1 MFPWLILFTEC
12 PLQRAWGVT
21 YPCLRPK
28 VFFFA
33 FSFPYGYFAGR
44 DNCSRSYLLCYSVF
58 VLRIENSVCLFG
70 FPLSVFVSLSIVLS
84 SSVHSSFTPLSLPS
98 FLPPLNF
105 LLNKKYFF
113 IFLVKQKDA
122 VLFLRMQHKQ
132 RKKTNKQTFPQA
144 LKTSTLSLK
153 FVSWIFFLFS
163 FSNENIC
170 TQLWDLLPVNRSVY

>member
-1 MFPWLILFTEC
+1 MSE
-12 PLQRAWGVT
+12 A
-21 YPCLRPK
+21 K
-28 VFFFA
+28 SFFFA
-33 FSFPYGYFAGR
+33 FSFPYGYFTGR

-84 SSVHSSFTPLSLPS
+84 SSVHSSFTPLSLPP

-132 RKKTNKQTFPQA
+132 RKNKKNKQTCPQA

-153 FVSWIFFLFS
+153 LVS
-163 FSNENIC
+163 
-170 TQLWDLLPVNRSVY
+170 